1 MSPETKERARAMV
14 KAKDMAQHSLY
25 ELLSMLSMLGVA
37 FTYDDHDGPLR
48 LRFTGKHLKL

>member
-37 FTYDDHDGPLR
+37 FTYDDHDGHLR